1 GPPLWDLDRETGRR
15 TAERRAGFVA
25 GLHDA
30 RGWDAR
36 FALLES
42 AVAERLADARPV
54 SEGVAW
60 AWHQLERSAGN
71 VAVSTLA
78 AKLGCSRKHL
88 IARFRDQ
95 VGLPPKLLGRI
106 LRFQRVLRRI
116 EAAPALPRWVDV
128 AADCGDFD
136 QAHLI
141 REFRGFSGSTPSD
154 FLARLLPNG
163 GGILG

>member
-1 GPPLWDLDRETGRR
+1 M
-15 TAERRAGFVA
+15 
-25 GLHDA
+25 
-30 RGWDAR
+30 
-36 FALLES
+36 
-42 AVAERLADARPV
+42 

-95 VGLPPKLLGRI
+95 VGLPPKLLARI

-116 EAAPALPRWVDV
+116 DAAPTLPRWADV
-128 AADCGDFD
+128 AADCGYFD

-141 REFRGFSGSTPSD
+141 REFREFSGSTPSD